1 MTTMS
6 RFTTALYNRY
16 RLERELGQGGMA
28 TVYLAHDL
36 RHERDVAIKVLH
48 PDLGAALGA
57 ERFLSEIKTTARLQH
72 PHILP
77 LLDSGA
83 ADRLLYYVMPY
94 VRGETLRA
102 RLERERQLPIAD
114 AVRIARE
121 VAGALDH
128 AHKQGIIHRD
138 IKPENI
144 LLQEGSALVADFGIA
159 LAVQQAGAQRLTQTG
174 LSLGTPQYMSPEQ
187 AMGERA
193 IDARSDVY
201 ALGAVTYEMLAG
213 EPPFSGPTTQAI
225 VARVL
230 TERPAAIRAV
240 RDTVPDRVEAAVFT
254 ALAKLPADRYGS
266 AAEFA
271 VALTATATAARDTMS
286 AAAPG
291 PRVRGLRPVLIT
303 AALALALGLAAGW
316 GMFARSAA
324 PAGTAVTSLVT
335 SLVPFAGETWSGRGN
350 DIVISPDARA
360 VAIVG
365 RTANWNGLIIR
376 ALDSIGSRY
385 LPNTAGAS
393 SPFWSMDATRVGF
406 FADRLLKVVDLQSGA
421 VTVLCASSIATN
433 RASWGR
439 NDVILYVPEFDGRVF
454 RTTGAGRECA
464 PLDFQ
469 APGDSALSSQVEFL
483 ADGEHFIL
491 SNSDFA
497 WLGRVGDTTRTL
509 LATTSLRRTV
519 PATDTYLLFSPRGAE
534 LSTLFAQRVD
544 LASRQMVGAPVPFLR
559 DVLNPGGRSPV
570 SVARDGTMLVRT
582 KPQLLGYPSMG
593 LRFARFSEAGQVVDT
608 LRATDTFGHFRV
620 NDDGTIVHGG
630 FHVAQWEA
638 RVRGWTDLLRAETP
652 PRTSL
657 NPVWAPGD
665 TLLAVGRS
673 SFPGD
678 SVAIVDLRTGQSR
691 RLSGFP
697 DRRRR
702 LETTDWTRDGR
713 YILLEASGGNANP
726 PSDAMLVD
734 VATGTLTRL
743 FDDGTDVFGMRVSPD
758 GRYVAYAA
766 TRGGETDIFV
776 RPFPGPGAPI
786 RLSSGG
792 GTSPAWRGSRELLY
806 VAGRKVIAVALDK
819 AGAPSGTRTVIAEAT
834 LAALGATGELKLDVS
849 PDGRQIVVAIPA
861 EAASPLLVISNW
873 RRRLPSGAATR

>member
-1 MTTMS
+1 MTEMLA
-6 RFTTALYNRY
+6 RLTAALEGRY
-16 RLERELGQGGMA
+16 RVERELGAGGMA

-57 ERFLSEIKTTARLQH
+57 ERFLTEIKTTAKLQH

-83 ADRLLYYVMPY
+83 ADGLLYYVMPY
-94 VRGETLRA
+94 VKGETLRA

-114 AVRIARE
+114 ALRMARE

-159 LAVQQAGAQRLTQTG
+159 LAVQQAGGARMTQTG

-187 AMGERA
+187 AMGERT

-240 RDTVPDRVEAAVFT
+240 RDTVPDGVEAAVFT
-254 ALAKLPADRYGS
+254 ALAKLPADRFGS
-266 AAEFA
+266 AAAFA
-271 VALTATATAARDTMS
+271 EALTATAARDTMS
-286 AAAPG
+286 AAAS
-291 PRVRGLRPVLIT
+291 RRTIRGLRPVLIT
-303 AALALALGLAAGW
+303 AALALGLGMAAGW
-316 GMFARSAA
+316 GLSARSSAS
-324 PAGTAVTSLVT
+324 AGTAATSMVTSLEP
-335 SLVPFAGETWSGRGN
+335 LAGETWSGRGN
-350 DIVISPDARA
+350 DVVISPDARA

-376 ALDSIGSRY
+376 ALDSVGSRY

-406 FADRLLKVVDLQSGA
+406 FADRMLKVVDLQSGA
-421 VTVLCASSIATN
+421 VTALCASSIATN
-433 RASWGR
+433 RGSWGR
-439 NDVILYVPEFDGRVF
+439 DDVILYVPEFDGRVF
-454 RTTGAGRECA
+454 RTTGAGRECV

-497 WLGRVGDTTRTL
+497 WLGRVGDSTRTL

-519 PATDTYLLFSPRGAE
+519 PATDAYLLLSPRGAE

-544 LASRQMVGAPVPFLR
+544 LASRQLVGAPVALLR

-570 SVARDGTMLVRT
+570 SVARNGTMLVRT
-582 KPQLLGYPSMG
+582 KPQVLGYPSMG
-593 LRFARFSEAGQVVDT
+593 RRFARFSEAGQWRDT
-608 LRATDTFGHFRV
+608 LRATDTFGQFRV

-638 RVRGWTDLLRAETP
+638 RVRGWTDLRRAETP
-652 PRTSL
+652 PRTFL
-657 NPVWAPGD
+657 NPVWGPGD
-665 TLLAVGRS
+665 TLLAVGQMG
-673 SFPGD
+673 FPGD
-678 SVAIVDLRTGQSR
+678 SVVIVDLRTGQSR

-726 PSDAMLVD
+726 PSDAMVVD
-734 VATGTLTRL
+734 VTTGTLSRL

-766 TRGGETDIFV
+766 TRGGETDVFV
-776 RPFPGPGAPI
+776 RPFPGPGTPI

-792 GTSPAWRGSRELLY
+792 GASPAWRGSRELLY
-806 VAGRKVIAVALDK
+806 VAGRAVLAVTLDQSGTP
-819 AGAPSGTRTVIAEAT
+819 AGTRTVIAEAT
-834 LAALGATGELKLDVS
+834 LAALGAAGELALDVS
-849 PDGRQIVVAIPA
+849 PNGRQIVVAIPGDVV
-861 EAASPLLVISNW
+861 SPLLVISNW
-873 RRRLPSGAATR
+873 QRRLPSGAAAR